1 MARVFGSM
9 KGRIIG
15 HREVNT
21 IGAVTKGEKG
31 SSTQAS
37 QQVSMCAF
45 VSVCVCV
52 CVCVRA
58 PLPPSLSLSHG
69 VALPTIDEEQRA
81 EGFRIKVL
89 HCVEADQKQTAQRV
103 SRPKRVIRA
112 THTRTQTH
120 THTRARTHSHTH
132 THAHTHTKTHAHAH
146 ARTHTHTNTQTH
158 TPDPWQWCP

>member
-89 HCVEADQKQTAQRV
+89 HCVEADQKQTAQRM
-103 SRPKRVIRA
+103 SRKKMGHQSDI
-112 THTRTQTH
+112 
-120 THTRARTHSHTH
+120 
-132 THAHTHTKTHAHAH
+132 HAHTHT
-146 ARTHTHTNTQTH
+146 HTHTTCSLTHTKTHTH